1 MNKNNQATILHVGVV
16 HEIAVFLCQHDAHKG
31 EDRSRVSKL
40 FRDTFYGRNA
50 CALACFMYNDFGLR
64 SEPPLGSTFEREY
77 SRTFLFRQFHQR
89 VLHIYVDELGDIGP
103 FNPKSPIYLI
113 SLVFVDQSLDRTKG
127 FRNFKRIVQRYGTG
141 SFIHVGNLIRGE
153 EPYAGLAWDRR
164 RKLFF
169 GLLTYAAGLDFRFAR
184 VHVEKCLMDG
194 PRHLAD
200 SLRHSLERI
209 LDENMAFFIAY
220 DRLIV
225 HYDGGQ
231 KLCTKTLQ
239 QAFLARFT
247 CIQFEK
253 TLQFDDTF
261 MQIADLLCVLGNLEY
276 KLDHGALSHSEVWIL
291 GNGRVIRKDILGR
304 FKRKRL

>member
-1 MNKNNQATILHVGVV
+1 MNKDKKKANLNVITILNR
-16 HEIAVFLCQHDAHKG
+16 AVFLRLRDERKI
-31 EDRSRVSKL
+31 EDQRHVSEVFLEKY
-40 FRDTFYGRNA
+40 YGRNA
-50 CALACFMYNDFGLR
+50 CALACFVYNDFGLR
-64 SEPPLGSTFEREY
+64 SEPPLGSTFTREY
-77 SRTFLFRQFHQR
+77 SRTFLFRRFHQR
-89 VLHIYVDELGDIGP
+89 VLHIYVDELGDVGP

-127 FRNFKRIVQRYGTG
+127 LGQFKRIERRHGSG

-153 EPYAGLAWDRR
+153 QPYAGFAWDRR

-184 VHVEKCLMDG
+184 VRVEKCLMDG

-220 DRLIV
+220 DKLIV

-239 QAFLARFT
+239 QAFSTRFSHV
-247 CIQFEK
+247 QFEK

-276 KLDHGALSHSEVWIL
+276 KLNHGTLSHSEACIL
-291 GNGRVIRKDILGR
+291 GNSRAVKKEVLGR

>member
-1 MNKNNQATILHVGVV
+1 MNKNNQATILQVSVV

-40 FRDTFYGRNA
+40 FRDTFYGRKA
-50 CALACFMYNDFGLR
+50 CALSCFMYNDFGLR
-64 SEPPLGSTFEREY
+64 SEPPLGSTFTREY
-77 SRTFLFRQFHQR
+77 SRIFLFQRFHQR
-89 VLHIYVDELGDIGP
+89 ILHIYVDELGDVGP

-127 FRNFKRIVQRYGTG
+127 LGQFKRIEQRYGSG

-153 EPYAGLAWDRR
+153 QPYAGFARDRR

-169 GLLTYAAGLDFRFAR
+169 GLLTYASGLDFRFAR
-184 VHVEKCLMDG
+184 VRVEKCLMDG

-209 LDENMAFFIAY
+209 LDENMAFFLAY

-239 QAFLARFT
+239 QAFSTRFSHV
-247 CIQFEK
+247 QFEK

-261 MQIADLLCVLGNLEY
+261 MQVADLICVLGNLEY
-276 KLDHGALSHSEVWIL
+276 KLNHGTLSHSEACIL
-291 GNGRVIRKDILGR
+291 GNSRAVKKEVLGR